1 MTSPVTSPSSP
12 AMTPVTSPQQRQ
24 VLISALMLL
33 EKNFPDM
40 DEDERLLRAGRHA
53 RARAHVTTSSAARA
67 RVEQAR
73 PELDPIVKELM
84 VTHLT
89 NFADGPEGLDL
100 ILKALEDDEIDM
112 PALRLI
118 NPAELMEFGIAEGPT
133 IAILQAVEKDRLL
146 KAVEKDQLEKKKR
159 RRARRTPSSSLFPFR
174 SSPRIQ
180 SRPRP
185 RPRPRPRR
193 CRRRRDGTHRWHGS
207 GRRRQRPHHCRR
219 LPRHSHS
226 QNPRLPLL
234 RPRRSRSRSR
244 SRVDAAREEFPRHG
258 RGREAPPRRTSCPRP
273 RPRHDELC
281 GKSPRGAS
289 PPRA

>member
-1 MTSPVTSPSSP
+1 MAHRLHLAATAGGTIAATENPLASPATTPAKRPSSLATTLVTTPSSARTSMTSPPLDGCTIAAKADYTATTHCISAVTSPTTTPVKPPTSP

-33 EKNFPDM
+33 EKKYPDM

-159 RRARRTPSSSLFPFR
+159 RRARRTPSFSL
-174 SSPRIQ
+174 
-180 SRPRP
+180 
-185 RPRPRPRR
+185 
-193 CRRRRDGTHRWHGS
+193 D
-207 GRRRQRPHHCRR
+207 
-219 LPRHSHS
+219 
-226 QNPRLPLL
+226 
-234 RPRRSRSRSR
+234 
-244 SRVDAAREEFPRHG
+244 
-258 RGREAPPRRTSCPRP
+258 
-273 RPRHDELC
+273 
-281 GKSPRGAS
+281 
-289 PPRA
+289 RA

>member
-1 MTSPVTSPSSP
+1 
-12 AMTPVTSPQQRQ
+12 
-24 VLISALMLL
+24 MLL

-67 RVEQAR
+67 RAEQAH

-159 RRARRTPSSSLFPFR
+159 RRARRTPSFSPFPSR
-174 SSPRIQ
+174 SSPRINLEPQ
-180 SRPRP
+180 PTTGP
-185 RPRPRPRR
+185 
-193 CRRRRDGTHRWHGS
+193 
-207 GRRRQRPHHCRR
+207 
-219 LPRHSHS
+219 
-226 QNPRLPLL
+226 
-234 RPRRSRSRSR
+234 
-244 SRVDAAREEFPRHG
+244 
-258 RGREAPPRRTSCPRP
+258 APAPAP
-273 RPRHDELC
+273 
-281 GKSPRGAS
+281 
-289 PPRA
+289 

>member
-1 MTSPVTSPSSP
+1 MTSPSLDGCTLAAKADYTASTHCISAAMEPLTSPTTTPVKPPTSPAMTPVTSPFSP

-24 VLISALMLL
+24 ALISALMLL
-33 EKNFPDM
+33 EKNFPNM

-67 RVEQAR
+67 RAEQAH

-185 RPRPRPRR
+185 RPR
-193 CRRRRDGTHRWHGS
+193 
-207 GRRRQRPHHCRR
+207 
-219 LPRHSHS
+219 
-226 QNPRLPLL
+226 
-234 RPRRSRSRSR
+234 
-244 SRVDAAREEFPRHG
+244 
-258 RGREAPPRRTSCPRP
+258 
-273 RPRHDELC
+273 
-281 GKSPRGAS
+281 
-289 PPRA
+289 